1 MRWFSGLVGIMVFVF
16 SSHAQTTFT
25 DRASNYGGAGQPGFT
40 NGANAGNGFN
50 AWTIA
55 SGTVSTNGF
64 AGNFVGSPGNAGTL
78 TNFTTLYTGGNAFS
92 IYAGGEPGA
101 FTDAGRVFTSSL
113 AVGDIFRH
121 SMGFSFDNGNKGFD
135 LRSGGNGVFNFN
147 ISSGR
152 YDFSGAGTNGLA
164 MTSWGGVREQGV
176 VINFAFTR
184 TSTGLNYAI
193 NSLQDSAL
201 NVTGSVAA
209 AGLDE
214 IKYYIS
220 GAGGGDGGNLWFNN
234 LEIQQIPEPSSF
246 SLLALGATGLLA
258 LRRLRKST

>member
-1 MRWFSGLVGIMVFVF
+1 MKRFWVSVVLVTFSIW
-16 SSHAQTTFT
+16 SQAQTTFT

-55 SGTVSTNGF
+55 SGTVSTNGY
-64 AGNFVGSPGNAGTL
+64 AGNFVGSPGNAGSL
-78 TNFTTLYTGGNAFS
+78 TNFTALYTGGQAFS
-92 IYAGGEPGA
+92 IYAGGDSGA

-147 ISSGR
+147 ISGGR
-152 YDFSGAGTNGLA
+152 YDFPGVGTNGLA
-164 MTSWGGVREQGV
+164 MTSWGVREQGV

-184 TSTGLNYAI
+184 TSTGFDYAI
-193 NSLQDSAL
+193 NSLQDTAL

-209 AGLDE
+209 GGLDG

-220 GAGGGDGGNLWFNN
+220 GAGDGDGGNLWFNN

-246 SLLALGATGLLA
+246 SLLALGATGLFA
-258 LRRLRKST
+258 LLRLRKST

>member
-1 MRWFSGLVGIMVFVF
+1 MRWLTGTLGILVFAL

-25 DRASNYGGAGQPGFT
+25 DRASNYGGTGQPGFA

-64 AGNFVGSPGNAGTL
+64 AGNFVGSPGGAGTL

-92 IYAGGEPGA
+92 IYAGGETGA
-101 FTDAGRVFTSSL
+101 FTDAGRVFSSSL
-113 AVGDIFRH
+113 AVGDVFRH

-135 LRSGGNGVFNFN
+135 LRNGADGVFNFN
-147 ISSGR
+147 ISGGR
-152 YDFSGAGTNGLA
+152 YDFPGVGTSGLA
-164 MTSWGGVREQGV
+164 MTSWAGVREQGV

-184 TSTGLNYAI
+184 TSTGFDYAI
-193 NSLQDSAL
+193 NSLQDTAL

-209 AGLDE
+209 AGLDG